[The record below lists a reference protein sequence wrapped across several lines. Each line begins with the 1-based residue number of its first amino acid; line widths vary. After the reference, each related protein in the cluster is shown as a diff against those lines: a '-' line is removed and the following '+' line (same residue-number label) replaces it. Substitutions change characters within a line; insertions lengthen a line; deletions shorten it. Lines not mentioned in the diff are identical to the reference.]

1 MVDLAHHDCI
11 ELRGLRVVCIVG
23 VLPEER
29 EREQPLEV
37 DVDLYADLLAA
48 GQTDELSDTLNY
60 GTVTERV
67 EELCVNARA
76 ELLERLA
83 HLVATD
89 LVALDG
95 AVAARVTVRKIRPP
109 VPNDLG
115 TSAVSVTR
123 WAGS

>member
-1 MVDLAHHDCI
+1 MSALEPYDVI

-37 DVDLYADLLAA
+37 DVDLFGDLQRAGETDDLAD
-48 GQTDELSDTLNY
+48 TVNY

-67 EELCVNARA
+67 EELCREARA

-83 HLVATD
+83 HLVATE
-89 LVALDG
+89 LATLDG
-95 AVAARVTVRKIRPP
+95 VVAARVTVRKLRPP
-109 VPNDLG
+109 VPNDLLS
-115 TSAVSVTR
+115 SAVRVTR
-123 WAGS
+123 WSP